1 MLCLVT
7 FEMIVKRNYLVLFA
21 SFVLLLASCS
31 KSSEG
36 VVPTPEPPVV
46 KPPVTVE
53 LKLPQKEMRA
63 VWIATVW
70 GIDWPKST
78 SMDIQKKE
86 YTDMLDR
93 FKELKFNTVFVQV
106 RGMGDAF
113 YNSPFEPW
121 SGNITGTRG
130 IDPGYD
136 VMKFMLDEAHARG
149 IEFHAW
155 INPYRIATRASTATV
170 YPNLHSS
177 VPSSWVTDHEK
188 IRIYN
193 PALPEVRQRLA
204 DIVKDLIMKY
214 NVDGVHMDDYFY
226 SDPSSAGNMV
236 SDESDF
242 QKYKGSMTDVKV
254 WRRDNVDKAIE
265 LIYKTI
271 VASKPEVVFSISPAA
286 SRSYNYNTLYADLPK
301 WTSSGWVDILIP
313 QLYQEIGNSSNPFE
327 RNLADWV
334 QFRGK
339 SKIVIGHGYYKFG
352 ASDGGT
358 AFQNVNQ
365 LVSQFDLVRNNQNTV
380 GSAIYSARDVLAN
393 RIGITNKLKELY
405 AKDVL
410 MPFAGR
416 EVAIVPN
423 TPTNLTLS
431 GNDLS
436 WNGIGSN
443 IRYAVYYFSSLSA
456 TGELVGV
463 TTSNKM
469 TVSKNGHYAITA
481 LNVDHLESKTSTI
494 IEKK

>member
-1 MLCLVT
+1 ML
-7 FEMIVKRNYLVLFA
+7 A
-21 SFVLLLASCS
+21 SFALFLASCS
-31 KSSEG
+31 KGGEE
-36 VVPTPEPPVV
+36 VAPTPEPSGV
-46 KPPVTVE
+46 KPPSTVE
-53 LKLPQKEMRA
+53 LKLPRKEMRA

-78 SMDIQKKE
+78 SMDVQKKE

-93 FKELKFNTVFVQV
+93 FKDLKFNTVFVQV

-113 YNSPFEPW
+113 YSSDYEPW
-121 SGNITGTRG
+121 SGYITGVRG
-130 IDPGYD
+130 QDPGYD
-136 VMKFMLDEAHARG
+136 VLKFMIDEAHARG

-155 INPYRIATRASTATV
+155 INPYRISTRANTATV

-204 DIVKDLIMKY
+204 DIVKDLVTKY

-226 SDPSSAGNMV
+226 PDPSSAGNMV
-236 SDESDF
+236 SDEDDF
-242 QKYKGSMTDVKV
+242 QKYRGSMTDIKV

-265 LIYKTI
+265 LIYSTI
-271 VASKPEVVFSISPAA
+271 VANKPEVVFSISPAA

-301 WTSSGWVDILIP
+301 WTSSGWVDLLIP

-327 RNLADWV
+327 RNLADWT

-339 SKIVIGHGYYKFG
+339 SKVIIGHGYYKFG
-352 ASDGGT
+352 ASDGGG

-365 LVSQFDLVRNNQNTV
+365 LVSQFDLVRKNQYTV

-393 RIGITNKLKELY
+393 RIGVTNKLSELY
-405 AKDVL
+405 AKDVI
-410 MPFAGR
+410 MPFIGR
-416 EVAIVPN
+416 EVAVVPVV
-423 TPTNLTLS
+423 PS
-431 GNDLS
+431 GIRIMNNELS
-436 WNGIGSN
+436 WNGTGSN
-443 IRYAVYYFSSLSA
+443 IRFAVYYFSSLS
-456 TGELVGV
+456 TEGELVGV

-469 TVSKNGHYAITA
+469 VISKNGNYAVTA
-481 LNVDHLESKTSTI
+481 LNVDHVESVPSEI
-494 IEKK
+494 VVKK